1 MSPSVR
7 QINNDMTTGVSPRWL
22 LVIFFLFLNQGCSLF
37 GGDDEDES
45 LLPAEL
51 IEFTETVDV
60 DQQWK
65 ASVGKGHEGLGI
77 ALNPTTD
84 GETVYAASFNGNVIA
99 INANNG
105 RKIWKQSFDFSFTAG
120 PTYKDGIL
128 VLGTNNGELI
138 NIDSMTGEILWTTT
152 VSSEILAPVAIKDD
166 QIFVRSVDGNLTAFL
181 SDNGS
186 LMWTANHRV
195 PRLSLRGTTS
205 PEVFA
210 NAVLSGFDDG
220 KVSAY
225 DLVDGS
231 LLWETMLTPPG
242 GRTEIEKI
250 NDIDAPMTIVGNE
263 LYVGSYQGALAALA
277 LESGDI
283 IWLTEASIYAGMA
296 VDEDAVFVSESGGSV
311 MALSR
316 FTGREI
322 WKKDNLLNRYPSA
335 PVIIGDSIIVG
346 DLEGYLH
353 WLDKESG
360 ETQQRISIGKDKIS
374 SVPLVMEDTVIVQT
388 DGGNL
393 VSVKTFIPSS

>member
-220 KVSAY
+220 KVSSY
-225 DLVDGS
+225 DIVDGS

-296 VDEDAVFVSESGGSV
+296 VDEDAVFVSESDGSV

>member
-296 VDEDAVFVSESGGSV
+296 VDEDAVFVSESDGSV

-393 VSVKTFIPSS
+393 VSVKSFIPSS

>member
-181 SDNGS
+181 SDN
-186 LMWTANHRV
+186 
-195 PRLSLRGTTS
+195 
-205 PEVFA
+205 
-210 NAVLSGFDDG
+210 
-220 KVSAY
+220 
-225 DLVDGS
+225 
-231 LLWETMLTPPG
+231 
-242 GRTEIEKI
+242 
-250 NDIDAPMTIVGNE
+250 
-263 LYVGSYQGALAALA
+263 
-277 LESGDI
+277 
-283 IWLTEASIYAGMA
+283 
-296 VDEDAVFVSESGGSV
+296 
-311 MALSR
+311 
-316 FTGREI
+316 
-322 WKKDNLLNRYPSA
+322 
-335 PVIIGDSIIVG
+335 
-346 DLEGYLH
+346 
-353 WLDKESG
+353 
-360 ETQQRISIGKDKIS
+360 
-374 SVPLVMEDTVIVQT
+374 
-388 DGGNL
+388 
-393 VSVKTFIPSS
+393 

>member
-51 IEFTETVDV
+51 IEFTETLDV

-181 SDNGS
+181 SNNGS

-296 VDEDAVFVSESGGSV
+296 VDEDAVFVSESDGSV

>member
-181 SDNGS
+181 SNNGS

-242 GRTEIEKI
+242 GRTEKEKI

-296 VDEDAVFVSESGGSV
+296 VDEDAVFVSESDGSV

>member
-1 MSPSVR
+1 MNSAVR
-7 QINNDMTTGVSPRWL
+7 QINNDMTSGASLRWL
-22 LVIFFLFLNQGCSLF
+22 LVIFFLLLNQGCSLF

-51 IEFTETVDV
+51 IEFIETVDV
-60 DQQWK
+60 DERWK
-65 ASVGKGHEGLGI
+65 TSVGKGHEGLGI

-84 GETVYAASFNGNVIA
+84 GETVYAASFNGNVLA

-152 VSSEILAPVAIKDD
+152 VSSEILAPVAIKND
-166 QIFVRSVDGNLTAFL
+166 QIFVRSVDGNLTAVL
-181 SDNGS
+181 SDDGS

-205 PEVFA
+205 PAIFA
-210 NAVLSGFDDG
+210 NAVLCGFDDG

-296 VDEDAVFVSESGGSV
+296 VDEDAVFVSESDGSV

-335 PVIIGDSIIVG
+335 PVIIGDSIILG

-353 WLDKESG
+353 WLDKETG

-374 SVPLVMEDTVIVQT
+374 SVPLVMQDTVIVQT

>member
-51 IEFTETVDV
+51 IAFTETVDV

-296 VDEDAVFVSESGGSV
+296 VDEDAVFVSESDGSV

>member
-1 MSPSVR
+1 MSPLAP
-7 QINNDMTTGVSPRWL
+7 QLGNDVTSWVSLRWL
-22 LVIFFLFLNQGCSLF
+22 LIICFLSLNQGCSLF

-65 ASVGKGHEGLGI
+65 SSVGKGHEGLGI

-84 GETVYAASFNGNVIA
+84 GESIYAASFNGNVVA
-99 INANNG
+99 LNAKNG
-105 RKIWKQSFDFSFTAG
+105 KKVWKQSFDFSFTAG

-138 NIDSMTGEILWTTT
+138 SIDSMTGEILWTTT
-152 VSSEILAPVAIKDD
+152 ISSEILAPVAIRND
-166 QIFVRSVDGNLTAFL
+166 QIFVRSVDGNLAAFL
-181 SDNGS
+181 SSNGS
-186 LMWTANHRV
+186 LQWTANHNV

-225 DLVDGS
+225 DLVDGA

-242 GRTEIEKI
+242 GRTEIEKV
-250 NDIDAPMTIVGNE
+250 NDIDAPMIIVGNE

-283 IWLTEASIYAGMA
+283 IWLAEASIYAGMA
-296 VDEDAVFVSESGGSV
+296 VDEDAVFVSESDGSV

-335 PVIIGDSIIVG
+335 PVIIGDSIIIG

-360 ETQQRISIGKDKIS
+360 ETQQRISIGSDKIS
-374 SVPLVMEDTVIVQT
+374 SVPLVMEDTIIVQT

>member
-296 VDEDAVFVSESGGSV
+296 VDEEAVFVSESDGSV

>member
-296 VDEDAVFVSESGGSV
+296 VDEDAVFVSESDGSV

-388 DGGNL
+388 DGGNV

>member
-51 IEFTETVDV
+51 IEFTETLDV

-296 VDEDAVFVSESGGSV
+296 VDEDAVFVSESDGSV

>member
-1 MSPSVR
+1 MSLVLK
-7 QINNDMTTGVSPRWL
+7 QFNNDITTWVSLRWL
-22 LVIFFLFLNQGCSLF
+22 LVISLIALNQGCSLF

-60 DQQWK
+60 DQRWK
-65 ASVGKGHEGLGI
+65 VSVGKGHEGLGI

-99 INANNG
+99 INAKTG
-105 RKIWKQSFDFSFTAG
+105 RKVWKQSFDFSFTAG
-120 PTYKDGIL
+120 PTYKDGTL

-152 VSSEILAPVAIKDD
+152 VSSEILAPVAIKND
-166 QIFVRSVDGNLTAFL
+166 QIFVRSVDGNLAAFL

-186 LMWTANHRV
+186 LMWTANHKV

-205 PEVFA
+205 PEIFA

-242 GRTEIEKI
+242 GRTEIEKV

-296 VDEDAVFVSESGGSV
+296 VDENAVFVSEADGSV

-322 WKKDNLLNRYPSA
+322 WKQENLLNRYPSA
-335 PVIIGDSIIVG
+335 PVIVGDSIIIG

-360 ETQQRISIGKDKIS
+360 ETQQRISIGRDKIS
-374 SVPLVMEDTVIVQT
+374 SVPLVMKDTIIVQT

>member
-205 PEVFA
+205 PAIFA
-210 NAVLSGFDDG
+210 NAVLCGFDDG

-296 VDEDAVFVSESGGSV
+296 VDEDAVFVSESDGSV

>member
-1 MSPSVR
+1 MSKSVR

-181 SDNGS
+181 SNNGS

-296 VDEDAVFVSESGGSV
+296 VDEDAVFVSESDGSV

>member
-1 MSPSVR
+1 MNPFVK

-296 VDEDAVFVSESGGSV
+296 VDEDAVFVSESDGSV